1 MEEYNYYEKSKET
14 EPIVK
19 TVVDKL
25 PIDKRQIDY
34 LRKLKIKLEKGVNVK
49 ILPKTKLLIKGLF
62 GLNTDEIKIKKNT
75 SPIHDMEDIED
86 KPTVVNPI
94 VEKPNDIQLDGSE
107 EVLKKIIDDLIKKND
122 VLKKGKPIEIQVIH
136 KHYYYNKPAI
146 KEVEDEDIE
155 DIEDENIEDDEDTE
169 IEEEEITSKN
179 KKHDINFSQVFLDA
193 VNKQALLNLQQK
205 KNFNFV

>member
-34 LRKLKIKLEKGVNVK
+34 LRKLKIKLENGVNVK
-49 ILPKTKLLIKGLF
+49 ILPKTKLLMKGLF

-107 EVLKKIIDDLIKKND
+107 EVLKKIIDGLIKKND

-146 KEVEDEDIE
+146 KEVEDIEDIE
-155 DIEDENIEDDEDTE
+155 DIEDDEDGE
-169 IEEEEITSKN
+169 DKEVEEEEVTTKN
-179 KKHDINFSQVFLDA
+179 KKQDINFSQVFLDA